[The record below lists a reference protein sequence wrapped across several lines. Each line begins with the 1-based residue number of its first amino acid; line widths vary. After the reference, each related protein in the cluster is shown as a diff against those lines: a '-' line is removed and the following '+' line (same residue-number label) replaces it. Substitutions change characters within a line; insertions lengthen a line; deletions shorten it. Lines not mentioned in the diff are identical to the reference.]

1 MVTKN
6 QINLIRQIKRK
17 RNRREKK
24 LFIVEGK
31 KSIDE
36 FLSSNYKLHEIYST
50 HPHEFNLDSIVN
62 ISTSELSKLS
72 SLKKPN
78 KLQDGTNYSSV
89 RITHIGNC
97 SEKKIKDI
105 KTQFFDRKMKD
116 GDFTKLN
123 LIKTETTIDSFWA
136 DAKTIG
142 KVNTAIMDKACRI
155 RLQNIIN
162 PKDGDPPAFSLD
174 LLKKT
179 KP

>member
-50 HPHEFNLDSIVN
+50 HPNEFNLDSIVN
-62 ISTSELSKLS
+62 ISSSELSKLS

-78 KLQDGTNYSSV
+78 KHIAIFHQKDQVLQKQNFYLLFD
-89 RITHIGNC
+89 R
-97 SEKKIKDI
+97 IKDP
-105 KTQFFDRKMKD
+105 
-116 GDFTKLN
+116 GN
-123 LIKTETTIDSFWA
+123 L
-136 DAKTIG
+136 
-142 KVNTAIMDKACRI
+142 
-155 RLQNIIN
+155 
-162 PKDGDPPAFSLD
+162 
-174 LLKKT
+174 
-179 KP
+179 